1 MKIAIIRCLKAEEEC
16 IAQPCLN
23 LIKAR
28 KNKFAEIEEIELVGL
43 ITCGGC
49 PGKKISLRTQSLL
62 EDGADKVVLT
72 SCITKGTCRG
82 EVCPHLDAIKES
94 VLNVVDEDKVIFS
107 TL

>member
-1 MKIAIIRCLKAEEEC
+1 MMRCLNAEEDC

-23 LIKAR
+23 LIKER
-28 KNKFAEIEEIELVGL
+28 KNEFSGLEKIELVGL

-49 PGKKISLRTQSLL
+49 PGKRISLRVKSLL
-62 EDGADKVVLT
+62 EEGADKVVLT

-94 VLNVVDEDKVIFS
+94 VLNLVDEDKVIFS